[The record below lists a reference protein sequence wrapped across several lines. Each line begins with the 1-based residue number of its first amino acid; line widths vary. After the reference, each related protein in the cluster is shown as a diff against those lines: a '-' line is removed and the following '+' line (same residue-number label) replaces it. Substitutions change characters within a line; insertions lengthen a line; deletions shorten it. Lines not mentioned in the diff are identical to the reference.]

1 MPRPRKLEGY
11 SLTQLEKLFEQ
22 RKRQEKAAPL
32 IRKRDTLLKAAA
44 RLEKRIADLG
54 GVASGLGRSPGLP
67 RGRKGGMSAAGRA
80 RIAAAQRRRWAKARK
95 GKSGRTAIMV
105 RKLSA
110 AARAR
115 IAAAAKARWARFRAQ
130 KKAGQL

>member
-1 MPRPRKLEGY
+1 MHRPRKLESY
-11 SLTQLEKLFEQ
+11 SLAQIEKLLEQ
-22 RKRQEKAAPL
+22 RKHQEKAAPL
-32 IRKRDTLLKAAA
+32 IRKRDKLLKAAT
-44 RLEKRIADLG
+44 RLEKRIANLG
-54 GVASGLGRSPGLP
+54 GVAFGLGRTPGRP

-95 GKSGRTAIMV
+95 RKSGRPAIKV
-105 RKLSA
+105 RKFSA
-110 AARAR
+110 AGRAR

>member
-22 RKRQEKAAPL
+22 RKRQVKAAPL
-32 IRKRDTLLKAAA
+32 IRKRDKLLKATA

-54 GVASGLGRSPGLP
+54 GVASGFRRTPGRP

-95 GKSGRTAIMV
+95 GKAGRPSKKV
-105 RKLSA
+105 RKFSA
-110 AARAR
+110 AGRAR

-130 KKAGQL
+130 KKAGQM